1 MQFLSRQLVGILLGT
16 LLIGVGLAGCSTLT
30 RAPAAPAAPP
40 AADQPS
46 PVVVSTWSA
55 DSLYDLLVG
64 EIAGQRA
71 QPDAALA
78 AYLRQARALRD
89 PALAARAT
97 RIAWYVR
104 QPDKIRA
111 AASLWAELA
120 PEDPEANTN
129 AVLGLIQGGEIEAA
143 APLLDRLLSSAGQ
156 PVRFNFVVQYAQE
169 SDPVIRARIGALL
182 ANLSVTHPENTRLW
196 FARAALADI
205 NGDPIGALAL
215 AQRARAL
222 NPDHPATLE
231 LEGRLLAATGASTA
245 ARKLLRNA
253 TRKFPRER
261 DLRLAYL
268 RTLLEAN
275 RGRDAKRE
283 LENMLLIW
291 PEDGDLV
298 MSLALLEWETG
309 HPDSAR
315 QRFVALAESG
325 YREDEAW
332 FYAGRIAVAQQR
344 HGDAA
349 GYFQNVRGPQFLQ
362 AQVQVAYAWQ
372 KTGRLADARALIAA
386 LRQQAPESAPQ
397 LYVAESELLWRAD
410 AGAEAFA
417 VIDRALA
424 VNPTDNDL
432 RYARAMTAERLGR
445 IEVTE
450 ADLRTILA
458 VQPNNAM
465 VLNALGYTLA
475 DRTDRTDEARTL
487 IERALALSPDDPAI
501 VDSMGWVLFRQGKTA
516 EAIGWLQRALSL
528 VPDAEIAAHLGE
540 ALWANGQHRAA
551 RQIWQRARALDPE
564 NNTLRQTIRR
574 LDQ

>member
-1 MQFLSRQLVGILLGT
+1 M
-16 LLIGVGLAGCSTLT
+16 
-30 RAPAAPAAPP
+30 
-40 AADQPS
+40 
-46 PVVVSTWSA
+46 VSTWSA
-55 DSLYDLLVG
+55 DTLYDLLVG
-64 EIAGQRA
+64 EVAGQRA
-71 QPDAALA
+71 HLDTALD
-78 AYLRQARALRD
+78 AYLRQAHALRD

-97 RIAWYVR
+97 RIAWYAR
-104 QPDKIRA
+104 QPEKIRA

-120 PEDPEANTN
+120 PQDPEANAN
-129 AVLGLIQGGEIEAA
+129 AVMGLIQSGEIEAA
-143 APLLDRLLSSAGQ
+143 APLLERLLSSAGQ
-156 PVRFNFVVQYAQE
+156 PVRFNFIVQFAQE
-169 SDPVIRARIGALL
+169 SDPVMRARIGELL
-182 ANLSVTHPENTRLW
+182 ANLSATHPENARLW
-196 FARAALADI
+196 LARAALADI
-205 NGDPIGALAL
+205 NGDRIGALAL

-222 NPDHPATLE
+222 DPNHPATLE
-231 LEGRLLAATGASTA
+231 LAGRLLAATGASTA

-275 RGRDAKRE
+275 RGRDAKSE

-291 PEDGDLV
+291 PEDGDLA

-315 QRFVALAESG
+315 QRFVALAENG

-332 FYAGRIAVAQQR
+332 FYAGRIAVAQRR
-344 HGDAA
+344 HDDAA

-372 KTGRLADARALIAA
+372 KTGRLADARALIVA
-386 LRQQAPESAPQ
+386 LRQQAPEAAPQ

-410 AGAEAFA
+410 AGDEALA
-417 VIDRALA
+417 VLDRALA
-424 VNPTDNDL
+424 VDPTDNDV
-432 RYARAMTAERLGR
+432 RYAHAMAAERLGR
-445 IEVTE
+445 IDITE

-458 VQPNNAM
+458 VQPDNAM

-475 DRTDRTDEARTL
+475 DRTDRHDEARTL
-487 IERALALSPDDPAI
+487 IERALTLAPEDPAI
-501 VDSMGWVLFRQGKTA
+501 VDSMGWVLFRQGKTV
-516 EAIGWLQRALSL
+516 EAIGWLRRAFALI
-528 VPDAEIAAHLGE
+528 PDAEIAAHLGE

-564 NNTLRQTIRR
+564 NNALRRTIER
-574 LDQ
+574 LDR